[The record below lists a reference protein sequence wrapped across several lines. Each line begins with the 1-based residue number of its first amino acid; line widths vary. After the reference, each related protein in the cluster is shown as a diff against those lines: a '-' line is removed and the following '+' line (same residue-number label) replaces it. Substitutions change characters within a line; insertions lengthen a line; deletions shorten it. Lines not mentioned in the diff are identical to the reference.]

1 MSDVGKQVLGTVE
14 SDSSINYYD
23 VIQLPTRE
31 TATTGIRQQRRYDS
45 LQLGSEQRILKKRG
59 L

>member
-14 SDSSINYYD
+14 SDSSLNYYD

-31 TATTGIRQQRRYDS
+31 TATTGIRQQRYDS